1 MMKNHQHIRQ
11 LRVKELAAFL
21 ISKETVPDYD
31 EGLDGEFYQ
40 CGEYVEYISPDGMR
54 SFSYDDAILHTI
66 DWLNA
71 DHK

>member
-21 ISKETVPDYD
+21 IRTETVPDYD
-31 EGLDGEFYQ
+31 EGLDGEFYP
-40 CGEYVEYISPDGMR
+40 CGEYVNYITPDGKKCF
-54 SFSYDDAILHTI
+54 SFEDAIHYTI